1 MIDGVLTDA
10 ISEHVRKDIA
20 AQDSANRAAGPPPAA
35 EVDQHAVI
43 DELRGRLG
51 DELTTAINAAR
62 RAQRTFA
69 ESGVEFR
76 IQKMPERECY
86 RVSELVGHDWEVR
99 GVYNSRGE
107 AEDAI
112 EDLLKDALLGG
123 VCDLDEILEKFA
135 NGRSKGRQR

>member
-43 DELRGRLG
+43 DELRGRIG

-62 RAQRTFA
+62 RARRTLA
-69 ESGVEFR
+69 ESSFPAYDSEYAETYRDGDLAVLIDSAR
-76 IQKMPERECY
+76 RELTAAQAQ
-86 RVSELVGHDWEVR
+86 LVR
-99 GVYNSRGE
+99 
-107 AEDAI
+107 
-112 EDLLKDALLGG
+112 
-123 VCDLDEILEKFA
+123 
-135 NGRSKGRQR
+135 